1 MAWADLLVNQRYL
14 YHQAVSLIKSS
25 QNHTRICWILKC
37 DIKKFFNSID
47 HEILLKILNSY
58 IPDKNIIWLLERIID
73 SFSVVP
79 GKGLPLGN
87 LTPQLFANIYMNKFD
102 QFVKRKLK
110 IKDYLRYADDFVV
123 LSSMRAPLIELIP
136 KIGDFLSRVLKLSLH
151 PSKVSIKTLAS
162 GVDFLGWVHFPD
174 HRVLRTATRRR
185 MMKRILENTKNGT
198 LQSYSGLLSH
208 GNTNGVRKKIASLR
222 SQ

>member
-1 MAWADLLVNQRYL
+1 LAWADLLVNQRYL

-58 IPDKNIIWLLERIID
+58 IPDKNIIWFLERIIG
-73 SFSVVP
+73 SFSVAP

-102 QFVKRKLK
+102 QFIKHKLK
-110 IKDYLRYADDFVV
+110 TKYYIRYADDFAI
-123 LSSMRAPLIELIP
+123 LSHVIVSLESLVF
-136 KIGDFLSRVLKLSLH
+136 KISEFLENNLKLSLH
-151 PSKVSIKTLAS
+151 PEKVFIKTLAS

-174 HRVLRTATRRR
+174 HWVLRTTTKRR
-185 MMKRILENTKNGT
+185 MLHRIKESQTNET
-198 LQSYSGLLSH
+198 LQSYLGLLGH
-208 GNTNGVRKKIASLR
+208 GNANKLKKLLP
-222 SQ
+222 